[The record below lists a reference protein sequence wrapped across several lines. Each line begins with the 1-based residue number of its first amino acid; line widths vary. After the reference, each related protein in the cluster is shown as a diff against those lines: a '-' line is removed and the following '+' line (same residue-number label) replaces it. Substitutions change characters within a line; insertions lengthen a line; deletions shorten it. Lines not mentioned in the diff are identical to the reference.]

1 MPFYISIGALT
12 VVLILRE
19 IHHNHIQKG
28 LINKL
33 LELKGLD
40 AIPEEHPLAEAVNKI
55 MDKSQGPQGSPKV
68 RIPIPGSAVWTVMAQ
83 RKAK

>member
-1 MPFYISIGALT
+1 MPFYICIGALT
-12 VVLILRE
+12 AVLILRE

-40 AIPEEHPLAEAVNKI
+40 AIPEEHPLAEAVNKFI
-55 MDKSQGPQGSPKV
+55 DKQEPQGSPKV